1 MFALKRKRFELFL
14 KVSKLL
20 LYNSNHFNMKT
31 QVREKMSYQGQPVY
45 VGLDVHK
52 KTWKV
57 AACTLHT
64 NPGPWTVTIEKP
76 FVKRLKEHLDK
87 HYPGAD
93 ILCGYEAGYCGY
105 WIHDELTALGLK
117 TRVLHPA
124 DIPTTDKERDQK
136 EDRSDARKIAKAL
149 KNGDVRG
156 VYVPCVQAQWDR
168 SMVRERYSVVKSSR
182 RIKVQIKSHLAL
194 YGIEIPEE
202 MEKRHWSRNFVAWLE
217 KIRDERQDGT
227 LELQLERL
235 DLMRNL
241 QLKADKGIRRLCRE
255 ERNKEVV
262 EVLISIPGIG
272 TLTAMLLLTEIVDM
286 KRFSSFR
293 RLCSYTGFIPTKY
306 SSADKEAPGTITNRR
321 NKHLRTALI
330 ESSWVAIK
338 YDSELMMKYEEYRK
352 RMTGQKAIVRIARIL
367 LRRIRYVWMNMQ
379 PYKKAFA

>member
-1 MFALKRKRFELFL
+1 
-14 KVSKLL
+14 
-20 LYNSNHFNMKT
+20 MKT
-31 QVREKMSYQGQPVY
+31 QVREKMSYKGQPVY

-57 AACTLHT
+57 ATCTMHT
-64 NPGPWTVTIEKP
+64 NPGPWTITIERP
-76 FVKRLKEHLDK
+76 FVQKLKEHLDK

-93 ILCGYEAGYCGY
+93 IVCGYEAGFCGY
-105 WIHDELTALGLK
+105 WIHDELNAVGLK
-117 TRVLHPA
+117 TTVLHPA

-149 KNGDVRG
+149 KNGDVKG
-156 VYVPCVQAQWDR
+156 IYVPSAQAQWDR
-168 SMVRERYSVVKSSR
+168 SLVRERYSIAKNSR

-202 MEKRHWSRNFVAWLE
+202 MEGRHWSRNFITWLE
-217 KIRDERQDGT
+217 KVRDERQDGT
-227 LELQLERL
+227 LELQIGRL
-235 DLMRNL
+235 HLMRDL
-241 QLKADKGIRRLCRE
+241 QLKADRDIRSLCRK
-255 ERNKEVV
+255 ERNKEVFM
-262 EVLISIPGIG
+262 VLISVPGVG
-272 TLTAMLLLTEIVDM
+272 ALTSMLLRTEIVDM

-306 SSADKEAPGTITNRR
+306 SSSDKEAPGTITSRR

-330 ESSWVAIK
+330 ESSWVAMK
-338 YDSELMMKYEEYRK
+338 YDSELMLKYEEYRK
-352 RMTGQKAIVRIARIL
+352 RMNAQRAIVRIAKIL